1 MASSS
6 KRANQARTAAQKYL
20 SEIVRDSPVWINTA
34 TACKLGLRVDDV
46 VEITTYRPK
55 GRTYRATSEPSGKG
69 VGFNIN
75 AILPIQP
82 APVTDRQSWYDTVCT
97 LRKVLL
103 LQTSGADQLRGRQV
117 RDLKSDGGID

>member
-34 TACKLGLRVDDV
+34 TARKLGIRVDDV

-55 GRTYRATSEPSGKG
+55 GRTYRATSESSGKG

-75 AILPIQP
+75 AILPIAACSCHWQ
-82 APVTDRQSWYDTVCT
+82 AIVV
-97 LRKVLL
+97 
-103 LQTSGADQLRGRQV
+103 
-117 RDLKSDGGID
+117 